1 VTRVRGL
8 YAATA
13 VLLFVGSWLR
23 LARSPLPSADVRQLP
38 LPLAGQRTT
47 AAPGATPSTSYE
59 PIVAANIF
67 SQTRTAPS
75 VRFSPAGR
83 AGARPA
89 APAPRGPRLT
99 LYGTTVGP
107 QGAVALIDADPKVPG
122 AEIYRLGDVVAGAAL
137 VAITDSTV
145 TLAEPSGP
153 LVLHLRPA
161 QRRKP

>member
-1 VTRVRGL
+1 MTTI
-8 YAATA
+8 AT
-13 VLLFVGSWLR
+13 
-23 LARSPLPSADVRQLP
+23 LPRP
-38 LPLAGQRTT
+38 GQETP
-47 AAPGATPSTSYE
+47 AEPGATPSTSYE
-59 PIVAANIF
+59 PIVAATIF

-122 AEIYRLGDVVAGAAL
+122 AEIYRLGDR
-137 VAITDSTV
+137 S
-145 TLAEPSGP
+145 EE
-153 LVLHLRPA
+153 
-161 QRRKP
+161 RRVGKECRSRWSPYH